1 MYLPLPPSLFGNE
14 AILAS
19 ALIHSIVLLY
29 TIIGVILA
37 GPKIV
42 GTCSTNMST
51 NFCSLYILIDYS
63 DLLMLEALNDQRFR
77 INRVNNTK
85 LMSLCLSL
93 FAI

>member
-1 MYLPLPPSLFGNE
+1 MGISPSINHF
-14 AILAS
+14 S
-19 ALIHSIVLLY
+19 LIHSIVLLY

-63 DLLMLEALNDQRFR
+63 DLLMLEALNDQRFLYKPSKQHKA
-77 INRVNNTK
+77 NVP
-85 LMSLCLSL
+85 LLSL